1 MARYIDLHLHTN
13 LSDGVLSPEE
23 LLNLVRDKNL
33 EAFSITDH
41 DNLEGY
47 LAVKKLLKKDDPEL
61 IPGVELS
68 VSGESGDVHI
78 LAYCFDSGN
87 VVFNRTLNDFKVYRN
102 QRGHLIVQKLN
113 ELGIDITYEDISEC
127 AGGAAVGRPHI
138 ALAMVNRKYINS
150 YEEAFARYIGN
161 NKPAYVPKKNM
172 TPVEAIKLIH
182 RTGGIAVL
190 AHPMIDNACRHIET
204 LAGLGL
210 DGIEIYHPS
219 NRQGDGDRLKQTAER
234 FRLVATGGSDYHGL
248 EDSLG
253 MIGSQKVPAELLV
266 KMKEKCQHRRI
277 HS

>member
-23 LLNLVRDKNL
+23 LLDLVRDKNL

-41 DNLEGY
+41 DNLEGF

-68 VSGESGDVHI
+68 VSSKNGDLHI
-78 LAYCFDSGN
+78 LAYCFDSDN
-87 VVFNRTLNDFKVYRN
+87 MVFNRTLNDFKTNRN
-102 QRGHLIVQKLN
+102 QRGRLIVQKLN
-113 ELGIDITYEDISEC
+113 ELGIDITYEDVSEY
-127 AGGAAVGRPHI
+127 AGSAAVGRPHI
-138 ALAMVNRKYINS
+138 ALAMLNRKYIS
-150 YEEAFARYIGN
+150 RYEEAFVRYIGN

-182 RTGGIAVL
+182 SAGGIAVL
-190 AHPMIDNACRHIET
+190 AHPMIDNACRHIEA
-204 LAGLGL
+204 LVGLGL

-219 NRQGDGDRLKQTAER
+219 NRQSDGDRLKQTAER
-234 FRLVATGGSDYHGL
+234 FRLVTTGGSDYHGL
-248 EDSLG
+248 EDHVG
-253 MIGSQKVPAELLV
+253 MIGSQKVPVGLLV
-266 KMKEKCQHRRI
+266 KFKEKCQFRRI